1 MGLKLDYIYGQT
13 PISEEE
19 KEGLLIKSITTRGE
33 LDEFEQQNI
42 EKAIEWTLTKK
53 FTKEYILSEELI
65 KELHRR
71 MLNDVWEWAGKFRKT
86 NKNLGVDK
94 FEIRVEIRKLIDD
107 CNFWIENKTFGEDEI
122 AIRFKHRI
130 VKIHPFPN
138 GNGRHS
144 RLLADIIVEKIFNKS
159 VFSWGKDNISK
170 PGDTRKKYINS
181 LHQADNGNINSLIEF
196 SRS

>member
-71 MLNDVWEWAGKFRKT
+71 MFNDVWEWAGKFRKT

-94 FEIRVEIRKLIDD
+94 FEIRVEIKKLIDD
-107 CNFWIENKTFGEDEI
+107 CNSWFENKTFGEDEI

-144 RLLADIIVEKIFNKS
+144 RLLADIIAEKIFNKS

-170 PGDTRKKYINS
+170 PGDIRKKYINS
-181 LHQADNGNINSLIEF
+181 LYQADNGNINSLIEF

>member
-1 MGLKLDYIYGQT
+1 MDKPQFLKI
-13 PISEEE
+13 
-19 KEGLLIKSITTRGE
+19 LIKSITTRGE

-71 MLNDVWEWAGKFRKT
+71 MFNDVWEWAGKFRKT

-107 CNFWIENKTFGEDEI
+107 CNFWIENKTFSEDEI

-144 RLLADIIVEKIFNKS
+144 RLLADVIAEKIFNKS

-170 PGDTRKKYINS
+170 PGDTRKKYLNS

>member
-1 MGLKLDYIYGQT
+1 MGLKLDYIFGQT

-42 EKAIEWTLTKK
+42 EKAIEWTIIKK

-71 MLNDVWEWAGKFRKT
+71 MFNDVWEWAGKFRKT

-144 RLLADIIVEKIFNKS
+144 RLLADIIVEKFFNKS
-159 VFSWGKDNISK
+159 VFSWGKYNISK

>member
-1 MGLKLDYIYGQT
+1 MGLTFDYIYGQT

-19 KEGLLIKSITTRGE
+19 KEGLLIQSITTRGE

-71 MLNDVWEWAGKFRKT
+71 MFNDVWVWAGKFRKT

-94 FEIRVEIRKLIDD
+94 FEIRVEIRNLIDD

-144 RLLADIIVEKIFNKS
+144 RLL
-159 VFSWGKDNISK
+159 
-170 PGDTRKKYINS
+170 KY
-181 LHQADNGNINSLIEF
+181 
-196 SRS
+196 